1 MKYRL
6 INNNEVKI
14 EYMEIL
20 SLGEKIK
27 RLRKENDLTLKDL
40 AGERITPGQIS
51 LVESGKS
58 NPSMDL
64 LEYLAQSLNTTVEYL
79 MESEETQA
87 EKICN
92 YFENIAQAHIMSDE
106 YETTDRYLEES
117 MYYAEQYN
125 LEYRKAN
132 NYYLK
137 GLVHLKKKEMTLA
150 QQFFLSAN
158 AIFIKRNHFEKIIE
172 TFLYLGKITYELKAY
187 HSSITYFQQAEKIF
201 NETDSGNDFLKGKI
215 YYYLANVYNKL
226 EMLDK
231 AINYTF
237 LATEKFKQL
246 EDKQGYARSLI
257 LLSKEYMEKKN
268 IDDAIKYSKRALDI
282 YNEINDLNQVSDI
295 ENNLGKLYYQFENLE
310 ESFEHYNKAKEIR
323 YKNNKIKFIETL
335 MNICDNYIKLKNV
348 KKCDSILQEIDENIE
363 FIDDNNMLKLYL
375 LKYRVS
381 VLTGDSNS
389 AENNLLLAL
398 SYADNREM
406 NMEYGQVSVMIGN
419 YYINCGKENEAAVY
433 LKQGL
438 NKFEQLGLL
447 KEL

>member
-1 MKYRL
+1 
-6 INNNEVKI
+6 
-14 EYMEIL
+14 MEIL

-92 YFENIAQAHIMSDE
+92 YFENIAQSHIMNDE
-106 YETTDRYLEES
+106 YETAERYLEES
-117 MYYAEQYN
+117 MYYAEQFN

-137 GLVHLKKKEMTLA
+137 GLVHLNKNEMNLA

-158 AIFIKRNHFEKIIE
+158 AIFIKNNYYDKIIE
-172 TFLYLGKITYELKAY
+172 TFVYLGKITYELKAY

-201 NETDSGNDFLKGKI
+201 NESDSGNDFLKGKI
-215 YYYLANVYNKL
+215 YYYLANVYSKL
-226 EMLDK
+226 KLLDK

-246 EDKQGYARSLI
+246 EDKKGYAKSLI
-257 LLSKEYMEKKN
+257 LLANEFMEKKN

-282 YNEINDLNQVSDI
+282 FDELNDLGQVSDI
-295 ENNLGKLYYQFENLE
+295 ENNLGMLYFEFENIE

-323 YKNNKIKFIETL
+323 FKNNKVKFVETL
-335 MNICDNYIKLKNV
+335 INICDNYLKLKDV
-348 KKCDSILQEIDENIE
+348 TKCDDILREINDNIE
-363 FIDDNNMLKLYL
+363 FIDDTNMLRFYM
-375 LKYRVS
+375 LKYRIS
-381 VLTGDSNS
+381 VLSGNHND
-389 AENNLLLAL
+389 AESNLLLAL
-398 SYADNREM
+398 NYAESRDM
-406 NMEYGQVSVMIGN
+406 TMEYGQVSVMIGN
-419 YYINCGKENEAAVY
+419 YYINNGKENEATVY

-438 NKFEQLGLL
+438 TKFEQLGLL

>member
-1 MKYRL
+1 
-6 INNNEVKI
+6 
-14 EYMEIL
+14 MEIL

-64 LEYLAQSLNTTVEYL
+64 LEYLAQSLNTSVEYL
-79 MESEETQA
+79 MESEESQA

-92 YFENIAQAHIMSDE
+92 YYENIAQAHIMSDE
-106 YETTDRYLEES
+106 CEMADRYLEES

-125 LEYRKAN
+125 LDYRKAN

-158 AIFIKRNHFEKIIE
+158 AIFIKKNYFEKIIE

-226 EMLDK
+226 ELIDK

-246 EDKQGYARSLI
+246 EDKESYAKSLM
-257 LLSKEYMEKKN
+257 LLSTEYMDKNN
-268 IDDAIKYSKRALDI
+268 IDDAIKYSKRALNI
-282 YNEINDLNQVSDI
+282 FNEINDLNQVSDI
-295 ENNLGKLYYQFENLE
+295 ENNLGKLYYEFENLE
-310 ESFEHYNKAKEIR
+310 ESFMHYQKAKEIR
-323 YKNNKIKFIETL
+323 VKNNKIKFIETL
-335 MNICDNYIKLKNV
+335 INICENYIKLKDINN
-348 KKCDSILQEIDENIE
+348 CNLILNE
-363 FIDDNNMLKLYL
+363 IDDNTDYIDDVNMLKLYL

-381 VLTGDSNS
+381 VLVGDLNR

-398 SYADNREM
+398 NYAETREM

-419 YYINCGKENEAAVY
+419 YYINSGKENEAARY
-433 LKQGL
+433 LKQGI

-447 KEL
+447 KKF

>member
-1 MKYRL
+1 
-6 INNNEVKI
+6 
-14 EYMEIL
+14 MEIL

-79 MESEETQA
+79 MESEESQA

-92 YFENIAQAHIMSDE
+92 YYENIAQAHIMNDE
-106 YETTDRYLEES
+106 YEISERYLEES
-117 MYYAEQYN
+117 MYYAEKFN

-137 GLVHLKKKEMTLA
+137 GLVHLKKKEITLA

-158 AIFIKRNHFEKIIE
+158 AIFIKKNYFEKIIE
-172 TFLYLGKITYELKAY
+172 TFLYLGKITFELKAY

-201 NETDSGNDFLKGKI
+201 NETNSGNDLLKGKI

-237 LATEKFKQL
+237 LATKKFKQL
-246 EDKQGYARSLI
+246 EDKKGYAKSLM
-257 LLSKEYMEKKN
+257 LLSKEYMDKKN

-282 YNEINDLNQVSDI
+282 FNEINDLNQVSDI
-295 ENNLGKLYYQFENLE
+295 ENNLGKLYYEFENLE

-323 YKNNKIKFIETL
+323 YKNNKAKFVETL
-335 MNICDNYIKLKNV
+335 INICDNFLKLKNINS
-348 KKCDSILQEIDENIE
+348 CNLILEEIDGSIE
-363 FIDDNNMLKLYL
+363 HIDDTNMLKLYL
-375 LKYRVS
+375 LKYRVDLLS
-381 VLTGDSNS
+381 GDFNN

-398 SYADNREM
+398 SYAENRDM

-419 YYINCGKENEAAVY
+419 YYINIGKENEATTY

-438 NKFEQLGLL
+438 SKFEQLGIL